1 MAYQP
6 KSYRKFLAT
15 SVTAAMV
22 ATVAAPVIPS
32 VSADTSFSDVAS
44 NHWAAD
50 AINYL
55 VEKGAIE
62 GYPNGTFQPNASITR
77 AEAAKILAI
86 TLGLNVDESANTNFS
101 DASSHWASS
110 YIAALQ
116 SQAPGVIDGYT
127 DGTFRPNRTITR
139 QEMAKMIVTAYDLQ
153 ENEAAEVDFTDNTG
167 WGAEYITTLASLGI
181 VEGVRAGQFQPNGN
195 VTRAQTPVF
204 VHRAEVPEVRI
215 PVPGGETPVEF
226 AITSVEALTE
236 EGRFAEVTFSVPAN
250 SNITRNDVNV
260 TNARTGERIGI
271 QEVDL
276 SNDRRVLTVTF
287 FENDI
292 DRPILERGETYRF
305 AVTHGGETYTYNF
318 ERPQYAEARVID
330 VDNEEGKLL
339 IDSETTSTS
348 NERYHVSN
356 LNLEVA
362 DADIDLEYVLGRDIR
377 VWYNTED
384 EVVNI
389 EVKDETVHYDAV
401 EVNGDEIELLDLDDE
416 FDFSDDA
423 IVRINGDRADVED
436 LDEYYDYA
444 KVVLDG
450 SGDVVYVNAYNWA
463 DYVVVDEI
471 DGTEVFGYDGYIDVD
486 LEDYIIVKDGETIS
500 IDDIEQNDVVFF
512 NDDPENDDEGYAEV
526 FTRTVSGEI
535 TGIFEDKFEVDGKL
549 YDYAGDREWEVRYID
564 EDGDVEV
571 LGTGSDASDV
581 IERFQDAG
589 DVTVFLDR
597 DGNLVFVAGELGE
610 LNRNRLGSLLLDE
623 VVGYSQATR
632 DRLEVSV
639 LSQNGEANVYDV
651 RLDSLDEIIVDGEAY
666 DGEDLEL
673 IDANAAGGASG
684 IRVEG
689 GAQIVDFSEV
699 GQRGQLIR
707 VHLDNNDNV
716 TKFEFYTDGF
726 DGDGFVEFSGV
737 FEIEKDNFFN
747 GKRIQNS
754 AVVFDTTDH
763 DWNDDKSISTGDV
776 EVSTWA
782 EYKEETSA
790 DEIHEALVYY
800 NDRDNVTYLVIV
812 DSDVD
817 SEDADTPALIRSVL
831 RNTDGEIVRFDAYID
846 GTRQTFNVDEIAD
859 SNITGL
865 SGQLSR
871 GDAVYFAQNNN
882 GLVTEIV
889 TADTARVSNI
899 TSVSTA
905 NRTITG
911 TGGTYELVSDGYVL
925 DNTGS
930 NVEEKRLSDLRNLD
944 SNEEVLVILDYDED
958 GDNTRFAKFFVIVDA
973 GTTGNDD
980 DEETVSGATVT
991 AVSATS
997 IRVQLEDNT
1006 SRTLPLAD
1014 NVFVDDTVAGESGFV
1029 ARADIQNGLNTDDVI
1044 DYELDEASNTV
1055 TSITIKQKAAVEL
1068 SVTNAVIAG
1077 DDSIEVTYSASTVF
1091 QDNIT
1096 SVRVNGTA
1104 LASSAY
1110 DFNTAG
1116 GTTTLEID
1124 ESVTTAS
1131 GDYVVTIVADGFK
1144 NSTVTQVVDAT
1155 PPTAASS
1162 NAVVLT
1168 DADDDDDLTED
1179 DQITLTFSEELSST
1193 SQSDIETF
1201 LESLPELGTTATAQF
1216 DPDGT
1221 SVVITLG
1228 TTPTI
1233 AFGDTIT
1240 IDAAD
1245 VVDVVGNTATA
1256 DVVFTLP
1263 ASFN

>member
-32 VSADTSFSDVAS
+32 VSADTPTSFPDVAT
-44 NHWAAD
+44 NHWASDSIA
-50 AINYL
+50 YL

-62 GYPNGTFQPNASITR
+62 GRPDGTFDPNASITR

-86 TLGLNVDESANTNFS
+86 TLGLDVDSSASTNFS
-101 DASSHWASS
+101 DAANHWGSA
-110 YIAALQ
+110 YIAAIQ
-116 SQAPGVIDGYT
+116 EQAPGVIDGYT

-153 ENEAAEVDFTDNTG
+153 EDETVNIDFTDNTG

-226 AITSVEALTE
+226 AITNVEALTE

-597 DGNLVFVAGELGE
+597 DSNLVFVAGELGE
-610 LNRNRLGSLLLDE
+610 LNRNRLGSLLLDD

-726 DGDGFVEFSGV
+726 DGDGFIGFEGV
-737 FEIEKDNFFN
+737 FEIGKDNFFN
-747 GKRIQNS
+747 GKRIQNN
-754 AVVFDTTDH
+754 AVVFDATDH
-763 DWNDDKSISTGDV
+763 DWDDDKSISTGDV

-782 EYKEETSA
+782 EYKDETSA

-846 GTRQTFNVDEIAD
+846 GERQTFRADEILD
-859 SNITGL
+859 SEINGISRLG
-865 SGQLSR
+865 R
-871 GDAVYFAQNNN
+871 GDAVYFAQNSN

-889 TADTARVSNI
+889 AADTARVTNI
-899 TSVSTA
+899 TDVSAA

-930 NVEEKRLSDLRNLD
+930 NVEVKRLSDLRNLD
-944 SNEEVLVILDYDED
+944 DNEEVLVILDYDED
-958 GDNTRFAKFFVIVDA
+958 GDNTRFAKFFVIVNATDDNEDEEVNENLSVDLTAPTVELGDTSVNVTYTVSDLDEEVELNFEITDA
-973 GTTGNDD
+973 DGATVADADETVSSNG
-980 DEETVSGATVT
+980 EETVTLNVEDGIGAGEYTVT
-991 AVSATS
+991 VSLDGEELDSVGFTVEEAGEDEVTVE
-997 IRVQLEDNT
+997 VQDVI
-1006 SRTLPLAD
+1006 PGVF
-1014 NVFVDDTVAGESGFV
+1014 NVFVAAS
-1029 ARADIQNGLNTDDVI
+1029 
-1044 DYELDEASNTV
+1044 ELDSTPEEGDTL
-1055 TSITIKQKAAVEL
+1055 TL
-1068 SVTNAVIAG
+1068 SVDGKDPIVLAYEAAAERFAVYAVQG
-1077 DDSIEVTYSASTVF
+1077 YTRAELEGAS
-1091 QDNIT
+1091 
-1096 SVRVNGTA
+1096 VN
-1104 LASSAY
+1104 
-1110 DFNTAG
+1110 
-1116 GTTTLEID
+1116 
-1124 ESVTTAS
+1124 
-1131 GDYVVTIVADGFK
+1131 
-1144 NSTVTQVVDAT
+1144 
-1155 PPTAASS
+1155 
-1162 NAVVLT
+1162 
-1168 DADDDDDLTED
+1168 
-1179 DQITLTFSEELSST
+1179 
-1193 SQSDIETF
+1193 
-1201 LESLPELGTTATAQF
+1201 
-1216 DPDGT
+1216 
-1221 SVVITLG
+1221 
-1228 TTPTI
+1228 
-1233 AFGDTIT
+1233 
-1240 IDAAD
+1240 
-1245 VVDVVGNTATA
+1245 
-1256 DVVFTLP
+1256 
-1263 ASFN
+1263 